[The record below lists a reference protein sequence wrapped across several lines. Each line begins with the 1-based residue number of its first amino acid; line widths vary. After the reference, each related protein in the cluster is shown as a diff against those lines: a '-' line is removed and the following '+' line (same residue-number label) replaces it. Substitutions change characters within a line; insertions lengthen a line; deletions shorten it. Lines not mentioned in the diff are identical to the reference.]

1 MIKKVISFLQEFNYE
16 DIPEVSKD
24 NGTRNFLDII
34 GVAASATNT
43 ELSKIIRNHSS
54 LFYSH
59 NPKTGLPASIWFD
72 GTKVNAIGASLANAM
87 TIDALD
93 AHDGQKLTKGHVG
106 CGLIPSLIAAMETE
120 GNKSSKD
127 FLKNLIIG
135 YEIGT
140 RAGISLHK
148 SSSDYHT
155 SGAWISLACAGVVSN
170 ILKLNKDQ
178 IREAFGIAEFYG
190 PRSQMMRCIDHPS
203 MVKDGSGWGAMSG
216 INAAFLAKNDFTGSP
231 AITIEDEKL
240 KAIWSDLGS
249 RWYINEQYLK
259 LYPVCRWAQPAVE
272 AVLNL
277 QKEHN
282 FHFKDIEKISINT
295 FHEAKRLEK
304 KHPLSTEEAQ
314 YSLPH
319 PVAVALIFGKIGAK
333 EVSNPCINNT
343 DVAYLREKINVCE
356 KTEYNDSFPEK
367 RFADAEIK
375 LNGGQTFISKTT
387 EAKGDPENSL
397 SDFELKNKFKDLT
410 LDVLGEDRS
419 SKIYNKVSN
428 LKNSSNVDDVF
439 KLIADPI

>member
-24 NGTRNFLDII
+24 NATRNFLDII

>member
-24 NGTRNFLDII
+24 NATRNFLDII
-34 GVAASATNT
+34 GVAASATKT

-170 ILKLNKDQ
+170 ILKLNKNQ

-319 PVAVALIFGKIGAK
+319 PLAVALIFGKIGAK

>member
-170 ILKLNKDQ
+170 ILKLNKNQ

-356 KTEYNDSFPEK
+356 KIEYNDSFPEK

-375 LNGGQTFISKTT
+375 LNSGQTFISKTT

-419 SKIYNKVSN
+419 SKIYNKVLN